1 MYSVFFLNKEL
12 GYFVLISTFTEK
24 KNPNDSDENWETT
37 LLLIRLANR

>member
-12 GYFVLISTFTEK
+12 GYFVLLSTFTEK
-24 KNPNDSDENWETT
+24 KNPNDSDENWEMT